1 MYVKGANT
9 LAIPTIVNFLIIFPF
24 VMAII
29 IGLLREATPLRS
41 AVIILGG
48 FTIMVSAIYV
58 AVNVLMSGD
67 TSQFMYLQETH
78 IPDTLV
84 ICGEIFLMGLVCFLS
99 IKYKKYYAIL
109 FFTHRYNSRTLDGS
123 FRKCG

>member
-78 IPDTLV
+78 IPDILVGYIDDVGHTCVCEDTL
-84 ICGEIFLMGLVCFLS
+84 
-99 IKYKKYYAIL
+99 
-109 FFTHRYNSRTLDGS
+109 
-123 FRKCG
+123 